1 MLVGRVT
8 GNVVSTNKC
17 DSLRGAKLLIVQP
30 VDLETLQMKD
40 DYVICV
46 DDVGAG
52 EGDLVFCAYGSSA
65 RQSDTT
71 KKVASDFSIYGIV
84 DSIDMRGARTYDKAK
99 EIVACSWQ
107 KELAAWSVP
116 ANANAF
122 RG

>member
-71 KKVASDFSIYGIV
+71 EKVASDFSIYGIV
-84 DSIDMRGARTYDKAK
+84 DSIDMRGVRTYDKAK

-107 KELAAWSVP
+107 K
-116 ANANAF
+116 
-122 RG
+122 

>member
-71 KKVASDFSIYGIV
+71 KKVASDFSIYGSV
-84 DSIDMRGARTYDKAK
+84 DSIDMRGARTYDQAQ
-99 EIVACSWQ
+99 EIVACSWP
-107 KELAAWSVP
+107 KYSEAWSVP